1 MGEFAAELPK
11 ARMPAF
17 RLRSLGD
24 DRLGRLVAAGDER
37 AFAVVYQR
45 YQDALYRYCRSIV
58 GDPEDAADALQNTM
72 AAALRGL
79 TGEKREIRLKP
90 WLFRIAHNE
99 CVSMLRSRRPQVAI
113 DESLELVAPDGL
125 DAGTR
130 ERLRQLVADLQQL
143 PTAQRSALV
152 MRELSGLGYDEIA
165 AALGGNVA
173 AARQSVF
180 EARSALHEL
189 AEGRAMECESVRRA
203 LSDNDG
209 RVLRGRKL
217 RAHLRACG
225 SCRDFRDLIGTRRRD
240 LALIAPPIPA
250 ALAAGLLHHVLGG
263 AATASGGAGTGVG
276 GAGLGSLA
284 AGKAVAAS
292 TAMKAAAIVACT
304 AAVGAGTVETVREVE
319 HSTSSP
325 KSTKATPTPPVHQLQ
340 PAGGSGHMTVN
351 SSSRGSTAAT
361 THSNHT
367 AATKHGSHVKK
378 HTAPSEKS
386 HSHKGKTHTNHAG
399 GNSGGGGKSEEH
411 QQARIHEH
419 PEHPTTPAG
428 KGDTPASTKGP
439 PATTPAAP
447 VKTTPT
453 HTTPELPAQAQNGV
467 DLSGSQPG
475 ASGRSKGIGQGLAN

>member
-99 CVSMLRSRRPQVAI
+99 CVSMLRSRRPQVA
-113 DESLELVAPDGL
+113 
-125 DAGTR
+125 
-130 ERLRQLVADLQQL
+130 
-143 PTAQRSALV
+143 
-152 MRELSGLGYDEIA
+152 IA

-378 HTAPSEKS
+378 H
-386 HSHKGKTHTNHAG
+386 
-399 GNSGGGGKSEEH
+399 
-411 QQARIHEH
+411 
-419 PEHPTTPAG
+419 
-428 KGDTPASTKGP
+428 
-439 PATTPAAP
+439 
-447 VKTTPT
+447 
-453 HTTPELPAQAQNGV
+453 
-467 DLSGSQPG
+467 
-475 ASGRSKGIGQGLAN
+475 